1 MQEVQVDGIPAHVLQ
16 RELHDTQI
24 TAWVVVSST
33 WPDGQP
39 ELHVLLYKYGVVLV
53 AKQLMQVAGR
63 LEQVKHGDEQ
73 VKDDVTDELESI
85 E

>member
-1 MQEVQVDGIPAHVLQ
+1 MCH
-16 RELHDTQI
+16 
-24 TAWVVVSST
+24 
-33 WPDGQP
+33 P